1 MMFTNSEMPSYNND
15 ELIGSV
21 VYTALLERLVEIIFM
36 SDFVLLSPTGLSSF
50 MP

>member
-1 MMFTNSEMPSYNND
+1 MRSYSNN
-15 ELIGSV
+15 ELIGV
-21 VYTALLERLVEIIFM
+21 VVFYTAPLERLVEIIFM